1 LMQNWD
7 MICFSLGSNLG
18 DKLGY
23 LRKAVSSLK
32 EVFGNP
38 LLISSVYETE
48 GWGVENH
55 PVYLNAVICFHT
67 NLTPE
72 VVLGKILDIEKTY
85 GRERNSDS
93 IDPRTIDI
101 DILFY
106 DDIILKKENLIIPHP
121 LLKYRKFVLL
131 PLSEIMGD
139 YLHPEFGVSINEL
152 LERCEDLSG
161 VSKTELSLVQ

>member
-1 LMQNWD
+1 

-18 DKLGY
+18 DRLGY
-23 LRKAVSSLK
+23 LQKSVSSLR
-32 EVFGNP
+32 EVFGEP

-55 PVYLNAVICFHT
+55 PAYLNAVICFDT
-67 NLTPE
+67 ILTPE
-72 VVLGKILDIEKTY
+72 AVLDRILDIEKIY
-85 GRERNSDS
+85 GRERKSGS
-93 IDPRTIDI
+93 IGPRTIDI

-106 DDIILKKENLIIPHP
+106 DDLILKKENLIIPHP

-139 YLHPEFGVSINEL
+139 FVHPEYGMSIKQL
-152 LERCEDLSG
+152 LDGCEDLSG
-161 VSKTELSLVQ
+161 VSKTELSLKL